1 MDLAKLKVAD
11 LKAELAARNLDTK
24 GVKAVLLERLKEA
37 IERETNAAAT
47 SVDPSG
53 QQQYL
58 AQQQQQHQQ
67 QQLLLQ
73 QQQLQAQQQQHAQQ
87 QLLAQQQQL
96 QQQQQQN
103 VAVAEQQPLPQEQTI
118 EDLSMS
124 SKRVDTPVRRR
135 STRRSMTRSP
145 SPPNSSAD
153 NPHAS
158 LMGSARKRG
167 RSRSM
172 TKSPSPQRLT
182 SEAPCL
188 ESVQEEEPEPVS
200 AAPEQR
206 LASVEQPA
214 ASTEP
219 KMDDSSSTAPVVE
232 APPAPSAQPEPA
244 PATATA
250 PSAMEVE
257 ESETDAPSAEPAKEE
272 NVAPAEAPAETTD
285 GSAAEQAAPS
295 ETKDDEKK
303 TTTEESAKPA
313 ESSEAAKPAAASSAG
328 GETGSNSKS
337 KAGPTKAEKKQS
349 GQQQAQNNVVEFVSE
364 EVEPQ
369 LSAEAEKTF
378 TLSWYD
384 SDLNLAIDDKDLL
397 SAKPLS
403 DGIFGLVWAGVRA
416 GRGVTGGKVL
426 YEVLVVD
433 ELQPATKSPLVP
445 DGETPTAEMRIGWST
460 ATEGKRQLGETDHS
474 FGYSSCGKKV
484 VGGNFEEYGKP
495 YGKGDVVGVY
505 LDLDVTPCCMQFTVN
520 RVRQGTAFEFE
531 KDSLDGK
538 ALFPHVYAKN
548 LSFKVNFGT
557 VEDGLPLVEKKKA
570 PAVEPATEK
579 SGSEEAS
586 SNKDTTT
593 DGEKASTEEA
603 KVEGDDAPKEEL
615 APDNSAKKEA
625 EKQDED
631 IKMEEAEKEA
641 ESADEQPAEK
651 VPFDEAYT
659 FLNRFMEENGDCVVE
674 GLKGPSARDSCELVM
689 MIGLPGSGK
698 TTWVQNYLKENADTS
713 FTLLSIDSL
722 LENMKVEGKARE
734 PSNTPQWQKVVEQL
748 SRNMARLIEI
758 ACKRRRHILID
769 QTNVFASEQKRRLK
783 GFGGFKTRRAIAVIP
798 NLEEYKRRY
807 EQKVAKYGAEVPET
821 TLNTMKANI
830 FVPTLEQKWYT
841 EIVFAELPE
850 TEAQET
856 LKKMNEE
863 GRKLLPPRRNRA
875 NQANRQK
882 HNNNNNNNS
891 NSNANS
897 NYTSRW
903 NHNRPQGGGGQQ
915 YGKNRYG
922 NNSGGG
928 GGYGNRYGNKS
939 NDSVG
944 QYGGG
949 HHRGGAGDY
958 RSGNGYGRRD
968 DHHRGG
974 NYGSGGNRYDSWN
987 RNSGGGGYYNERGYS
1002 NRGYNQQQDH
1012 STNRYDA
1019 RRRDRRGYNNSSNW
1033 NAQGGQQQWNNS
1045 YQKSGNSDS
1054 WYLWWQSNLNNLL
1067 AANGGNADGSA
1078 AASSSSSSAATAHQW
1093 NQYGGA
1099 SGHQSSSSYGHYNA
1113 KGSGGSMG

>member
-24 GVKAVLLERLKEA
+24 GVKA
-37 IERETNAAAT
+37 
-47 SVDPSG
+47 
-53 QQQYL
+53 
-58 AQQQQQHQQ
+58 
-67 QQLLLQ
+67 
-73 QQQLQAQQQQHAQQ
+73 
-87 QLLAQQQQL
+87 
-96 QQQQQQN
+96 
-103 VAVAEQQPLPQEQTI
+103 
-118 EDLSMS
+118 
-124 SKRVDTPVRRR
+124 RVDTPVRRR

-145 SPPNSSAD
+145 SPTNSSAD

-200 AAPEQR
+200 LATEQR
-206 LASVEQPA
+206 LAGVEEPVESSQPQ
-214 ASTEP
+214 T
-219 KMDDSSSTAPVVE
+219 DDKSSMAPVDE
-232 APPAPSAQPEPA
+232 APPAPALQEATPQSEPTT
-244 PATATA
+244 TAAA

-257 ESETDAPSAEPAKEE
+257 ESETTTPSMETAKEE
-272 NVAPAEAPAETTD
+272 DVAPVD
-285 GSAAEQAAPS
+285 AA
-295 ETKDDEKK
+295 ETKDDSAADNVATSENDSKEEDKK
-303 TTTEESAKPA
+303 TATEEAVKPA
-313 ESSEAAKPAAASSAG
+313 ETSESKLAASAG
-328 GETGSNSKS
+328 DAASNNKS
-337 KAGPTKAEKKQS
+337 KPGATKAEKKQS

-369 LSAEAEKTF
+369 LSADAAKTF

-384 SDLNLAIDDKDLL
+384 SDLNLALDDKDLL

-403 DGIFGLVWAGVRA
+403 DGIFGLLWAGVRA
-416 GRGVTGGKVL
+416 NRGVTGGKVL
-426 YEVLVVD
+426 YEVLVED

-445 DGETPTAEMRIGWST
+445 EGENPTPEMRIGWSMVM
-460 ATEGKRQLGETDHS
+460 EGKRQLGETDHS
-474 FGYSSCGKKV
+474 FGYSNCGKKV
-484 VGGNFEEYGKP
+484 LSGNFEEYGTA
-495 YGKGDVVGVY
+495 YGKGDIVGVY
-505 LDLDVTPCCMQFTVN
+505 LDMEASPCRLQFTVN
-520 RVRQGTAFEFE
+520 RVQQGNAFEFE
-531 KDSLDGK
+531 KESLDGK

-557 VEDGLPLVEKKKA
+557 VAEGFPLVEKKKA
-570 PAVEPATEK
+570 SSVQPATETIGED
-579 SGSEEAS
+579 GSA
-586 SNKDTTT
+586 NKDAA
-593 DGEKASTEEA
+593 DDAEKAPAEEA
-603 KVEGDDAPKEEL
+603 KEEGDAVAKEETSTDD
-615 APDNSAKKEA
+615 AAKE
-625 EKQDED
+625 ED
-631 IKMEEAEKEA
+631 AKMEDTEKTEF
-641 ESADEQPAEK
+641 SKDEQPAEK
-651 VPFDEAYT
+651 VPFDEEYR
-659 FLNRFMEENGDCVVE
+659 FLNRFMEENEDCIVE
-674 GLKGPSARDSCELVM
+674 GLKGPSARDNCELVM

-698 TTWVQNYLKENADTS
+698 TTWVQNYLKENPDS
-713 FTLLSIDSL
+713 SYTLLSIDSL
-722 LENMKVEGKARE
+722 LENMKVLGKARE

-807 EQKVAKYGAEVPET
+807 EQKVAKYGTEVPET

-841 EIVFAELPE
+841 EIVFTELPE

-875 NQANRQK
+875 NQSNRQK
-882 HNNNNNNNS
+882 HNNN

-903 NHNRPQGGGGQQ
+903 NHNRPQGGSGGGQQ

-922 NNSGGG
+922 NNSGA
-928 GGYGNRYGNKS
+928 GGYNRYGNKS

-944 QYGGG
+944 QYGG
-949 HHRGGAGDY
+949 HHRSGDY

-987 RNSGGGGYYNERGYS
+987 RNSGGGGGS
-1002 NRGYNQQQDH
+1002 G
-1012 STNRYDA
+1012 
-1019 RRRDRRGYNNSSNW
+1019 W
-1033 NAQGGQQQWNNS
+1033 NTQGGQQQWNNS
-1045 YQKSGNSDS
+1045 YQKSGSSDS
-1054 WYLWWQSNLNNLL
+1054 WYLWWQVSRTT
-1067 AANGGNADGSA
+1067 
-1078 AASSSSSSAATAHQW
+1078 TALT
-1093 NQYGGA
+1093 
-1099 SGHQSSSSYGHYNA
+1099 
-1113 KGSGGSMG
+1113 